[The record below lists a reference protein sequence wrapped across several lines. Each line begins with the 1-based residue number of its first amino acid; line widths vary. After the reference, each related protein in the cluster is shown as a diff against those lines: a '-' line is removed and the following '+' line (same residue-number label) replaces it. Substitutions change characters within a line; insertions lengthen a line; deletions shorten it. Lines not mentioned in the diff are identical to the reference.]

1 MFLSEFSSLYR
12 LLSDEIDKSI
22 NSQLYFRCNSLS
34 FVLSLILY
42 FIYFLLLFQFLETAE
57 TDIIEDWKK
66 SLILYFLVFNSV
78 LGSWK
83 IENKQGHHDMA
94 SSTTPPD
101 LKRPLHMLIACKCNC
116 LGYIQNEHNKFL
128 FPLVIHQ

>member
-78 LGSWK
+78 LGS
-83 IENKQGHHDMA
+83 
-94 SSTTPPD
+94 
-101 LKRPLHMLIACKCNC
+101 
-116 LGYIQNEHNKFL
+116 
-128 FPLVIHQ
+128 